1 MGVAELSDRSEGVRD
16 ADAEPAVPGARRPLP
31 VGRPPPHTRAHACT
45 HARRAPTHAL
55 AHTRRA
61 PTHTCA
67 HALKLA
73 IRPAVPRL
81 TRVHTRKC
89 SLCPD
94 SHACTHSH
102 THWAPT
108 RTCAHTRILAV
119 PRLTRVHTRARMQ
132 GPAPAACRPLERCAP
147 GLGRAWSRVPILPP
161 GSRPRTCGTWPSPT
175 LHPASS
181 PPGAGQLLPSG
192 LCAPRSR
199 AVWGRLCR
207 RSLQVPPHR
216 APGSRFP
223 LALSPERPG
232 LPRLLRLG
240 FGRLWFFSC

>member
-1 MGVAELSDRSEGVRD
+1 MRASETRMPNRLYLGPD
-16 ADAEPAVPGARRPLP
+16 
-31 VGRPPPHTRAHACT
+31 GRFQS
-45 HARRAPTHAL
+45 
-55 AHTRRA
+55 
-61 PTHTCA
+61 
-67 HALKLA
+67 
-73 IRPAVPRL
+73 AVPRL
-81 TRVHTRKC
+81 THVHTR
-89 SLCPD
+89 
-94 SHACTHSH
+94 
-102 THWAPT
+102 
-108 RTCAHTRILAV
+108 AHTLAGPRLTRLHTLAV
-119 PRLTRVHTRARMQ
+119 PRLARVHTHARMQ

-192 LCAPRSR
+192 LCAPRPR
-199 AVWGRLCR
+199 AAPPGRLCR

-223 LALSPERPG
+223 LTLSPERPG

-240 FGRLWFFSC
+240 FGRLWFFPC

>member
-1 MGVAELSDRSEGVRD
+1 M
-16 ADAEPAVPGARRPLP
+16 DAEPAAPGARRPLP

-45 HARRAPTHAL
+45 HARRAPTHVL

-89 SLCPD
+89 SP
-94 SHACTHSH
+94 SPTH
-102 THWAPT
+102 T
-108 RTCAHTRILAV
+108 RAHTRTLAV
-119 PRLTRVHTRARMQ
+119 PRLARVHTRARMQ

-147 GLGRAWSRVPILPP
+147 GLGRAWSRVLILPP

-192 LCAPRSR
+192 LCAPRPR
-199 AVWGRLCR
+199 AAPPGRLCR
-207 RSLQVPPHR
+207 RSLQVPPHP

-223 LALSPERPG
+223 LALSPRASGAPAAPPVG
-232 LPRLLRLG
+232 FRSPVVLPVLT
-240 FGRLWFFSC
+240 SCF